1 MPLRYENWL
10 PRFTSNDGVRAED
23 HMDNFWAFFQLHP
36 ISDDVEDLAMKLFS
50 ATLHGNARKW
60 YDDLPDASI
69 TSMDQLEETFLNKWG
84 IKLEDIHMLIKRLE
98 YMKQTKNKTVKEFHT
113 KIENLLQQIPR
124 SHHPEDKYLVYL
136 YTNALLV

>member
-1 MPLRYENWL
+1 VIGHPLVTPILSHL
-10 PRFTSNDGVRAED
+10 PWALGKYRLCDNKD

-69 TSMDQLEETFLNKWG
+69 TSMDQLEETFLKKWN
-84 IKLEDIHMLIKRLE
+84 IKLEDIHML
-98 YMKQTKNKTVKEFHT
+98 
-113 KIENLLQQIPR
+113 
-124 SHHPEDKYLVYL
+124 
-136 YTNALLV
+136 